1 MLPMIASRPTF
12 RSLALAFALAAAPSL
27 LLAQSPTGR
36 SSGGGSR
43 PQADR
48 PAPSQRPTAE
58 PRRPDRQPSADR
70 GRPPGRS
77 TGEPE
82 LKRRKP

>member
-1 MLPMIASRPTF
+1 MLAMLPFRPVF
-12 RSLALAFALAAAPSL
+12 RSLALAVALLAAPSL
-27 LLAQSPTGR
+27 LLAQNPTGR
-36 SSGGGSR
+36 PSSSGGR
-43 PQADR
+43 PQAER

-58 PRRPDRQPSADR
+58 PRGPDRQPAAER

>member
-1 MLPMIASRPTF
+1 MLTMTASRPMF

-27 LLAQSPTGR
+27 LLAQGPTGR

-43 PQADR
+43 PQAER
-48 PAPSQRPTAE
+48 PAPTQRPTAE
-58 PRRPDRQPSADR
+58 PRGSSRQPSVDR